1 MSFFEMV
8 KNAAEGATALGK
20 KYAPAALSPEKRFAF
35 GVVTACALITMADG
49 DAEESEINE
58 ASDFLMNIEQ
68 INSYIGLE
76 EANEIF
82 AMQISELQ
90 KAHDQGSG
98 MFAMAVNKMIGS
110 IKSGVTDPEWTM
122 SVMAVAEVM
131 ATKNSNGKAG
141 PDEIA
146 MLHKMRTAIG

>member
-1 MSFFEMV
+1 MSFFAMV
-8 KNAAEGATALGK
+8 KNAADGAAALGK

-35 GVVTACALITMADG
+35 GVITACALITMADG
-49 DAEESEINE
+49 DAEEREIDE
-58 ASDFLMNIEQ
+58 ASDFLSHTEQ
-68 INSYIGLE
+68 VNAYVGLE

-90 KAHDQGSG
+90 RAFGKSKG

-131 ATKNSNGKAG
+131 STKNSSGKAG
-141 PDEIA
+141 TDEIA
-146 MLHKMRTAIG
+146 MLHKLRTAIG